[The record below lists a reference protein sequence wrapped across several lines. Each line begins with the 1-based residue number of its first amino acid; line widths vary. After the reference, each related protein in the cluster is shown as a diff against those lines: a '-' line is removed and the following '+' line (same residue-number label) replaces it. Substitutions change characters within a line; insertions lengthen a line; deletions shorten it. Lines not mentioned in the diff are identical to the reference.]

1 VSFQLPLL
9 ALKVEDMNIR
19 ADAPSIERFDIQGE
33 AGLGGRKL
41 TLTGQ
46 GRTGA
51 NAAMQLQLAGD
62 TLKLADTKEYF
73 VQLSP
78 AIDIDV
84 SADGAVV
91 GGEIRVPEA
100 RIRPR
105 SLPAGTVS
113 PSSDVVLKS
122 KESGTPFPVKL
133 DLRLVLGDEVTI
145 DGFGVRGRLSG
156 ALSVFQEPGREMLG
170 DGQLQ
175 ITEGQYRLSGFR
187 IAAELGPPLTITQG
201 RLIYAK
207 SPIGNPG
214 LLLQAERE
222 GGDTTAGVRV
232 VGTLRNPKMTF
243 FSDSDPGLTQAD
255 ITKYL
260 MTGIPPSAND
270 RTDQAGLAVG
280 TYIAPKIYMEYES
293 GLGDESNKVKLRYD
307 LSKHIELQTETGE
320 SQGAD
325 IFFKFEN

>member
-1 VSFQLPLL
+1 
-9 ALKVEDMNIR
+9 
-19 ADAPSIERFDIQGE
+19 
-33 AGLGGRKL
+33 
-41 TLTGQ
+41 
-46 GRTGA
+46 
-51 NAAMQLQLAGD
+51 MQLRIEGNR
-62 TLKLADTKEYF
+62 LKLADTREYF
-73 VQLSP
+73 VRLSP
-78 AIDIDV
+78 AIDIEV
-84 SADGAVV
+84 NANGAVV

-122 KESGTPFPVKL
+122 AESSTPFPVKL

-156 ALSVFQEPGREMLG
+156 ALSVLQEPGREMLG

-175 ITEGQYRLSGFR
+175 ITEGQYRLTGGFG
-187 IAAELGPPLTITQG
+187 IAAELGAPLNITQG

-207 SPIGNPG
+207 SPIDNPG

-260 MTGIPPSAND
+260 MTGIPPSSND
-270 RTDQAGLAVG
+270 RNDQAGLAVG

-293 GLGDESNKVKLRYD
+293 GLGDAANKVKLRYD
-307 LSKHIELQTETGE
+307 LSKHIELQTETG
-320 SQGAD
+320 SRQGAD